1 MYYVCHL
8 LLTEISHLPS
18 LSVRAIRNLLENH
31 CQTGHVKSSQPKARE
46 GILSD
51 DEIQPQFIEGCLEHS
66 PDAYLDELQVQLQEA
81 MGRQCIEDDN
91 QWCTEETKLHVQE
104 GLDQDMTL
112 NNLYSVD
119 ESAFDRR
126 TAYRRYGWAVKG
138 RRAHRT
144 SFYVRG
150 KR

>member
-81 MGRQCIEDDN
+81 MGRRVSRTTIN
-91 QWCTEETKLHVQE
+91 GALRKLNYTVQE

-112 NNLYSVD
+112 NNLYS
-119 ESAFDRR
+119 
-126 TAYRRYGWAVKG
+126 
-138 RRAHRT
+138 
-144 SFYVRG
+144 
-150 KR
+150 